1 MGKSPRA
8 QDKAAAVMAFQ
19 GGDSQTSKKYHFI
32 VWPRAGPQGIE
43 MHPGSFLQQY
53 NFQNTVVKTVNSTE
67 SFMGCEASTDSS
79 SLSSSQ
85 DKIEVK
91 QTLLTVIIKA
101 I

>member
-1 MGKSPRA
+1 M
-8 QDKAAAVMAFQ
+8 AVMAFQ
-19 GGDSQTSKKYHFI
+19 GGDSQTSKEYYFI

-43 MHPGSFLQQY
+43 MHPGSSLQQY

-85 DKIEVK
+85 DKIEAK
-91 QTLLTVIIKA
+91 QMLLAVIVKA